1 MNQKIIFSQTLKQTF
16 KLNHTLINSLDFL
29 KLDNYEIAQLISK
42 ALQTN
47 PFLEI
52 NTNNGEKVDYENNY
66 IENISTSLS
75 LNDELQKQLLT
86 VPLPYDKS
94 IMNFLIDSLNSQG
107 FLSYSEEEYL
117 SFLHINK
124 ETFYFHA
131 HILQSLDPSGV
142 GAFDIYD
149 SICIQLRKLKKHNT
163 YKMLRKYKEYIL
175 SYNYQNIMTH
185 TSLTKDEIDNIYHD
199 IRLCN
204 LYPCSQY
211 SKDNNNIIQPDISVF
226 IDDNQIM
233 IEPFNQP
240 NIMINHDLYSK
251 VKDNEQMRDYFKN
264 ASFLIENINKRN
276 QSLLLIS
283 NALVNIQRGHFL
295 YNDELIPC
303 TLRDLSQLC
312 GYHESTIS
320 RTLNN
325 KYYLFNNEVYPLK
338 NLMVSKTNMGDSS
351 DAIKKAITLL
361 IENENKNH
369 PLSDQKLVEELAAMD
384 LYCSR
389 RAVTKYREQLQI
401 ASSFK
406 RKNRI

>member
-1 MNQKIIFSQTLKQTF
+1 
-16 KLNHTLINSLDFL
+16 
-29 KLDNYEIAQLISK
+29 
-42 ALQTN
+42 
-47 PFLEI
+47 
-52 NTNNGEKVDYENNY
+52 
-66 IENISTSLS
+66 
-75 LNDELQKQLLT
+75 
-86 VPLPYDKS
+86 
-94 IMNFLIDSLNSQG
+94 
-107 FLSYSEEEYL
+107 
-117 SFLHINK
+117 
-124 ETFYFHA
+124 
-131 HILQSLDPSGV
+131 
-142 GAFDIYD
+142 
-149 SICIQLRKLKKHNT
+149 
-163 YKMLRKYKEYIL
+163 
-175 SYNYQNIMTH
+175 
-185 TSLTKDEIDNIYHD
+185 
-199 IRLCN
+199 
-204 LYPCSQY
+204 
-211 SKDNNNIIQPDISVF
+211 
-226 IDDNQIM
+226 
-233 IEPFNQP
+233 
-240 NIMINHDLYSK
+240 
-251 VKDNEQMRDYFKN
+251 MRDYFKN